1 MLLNFLAQVI
11 TTQLS
16 KSLLGRNDNM
26 SNNVNDSISADNDSI
41 SRCSNNAGEE
51 NQINYSALMAMH
63 TVIVVFAPVAVV
75 GNAVV
80 LMAVWKRS
88 FQRTTFHTLL
98 TVLAL
103 TDWTSGPI
111 LPYKGVLK
119 YREEKS
125 LRHVALV
132 AKFLDD
138 SEPIKSL
145 KSLFALLQTSPIF
158 FSFI

>member
-80 LMAVWKRS
+80 LMQFGK
-88 FQRTTFHTLL
+88 
-98 TVLAL
+98 
-103 TDWTSGPI
+103 GPFRELRFI
-111 LPYKGVLK
+111 L
-119 YREEKS
+119 
-125 LRHVALV
+125 
-132 AKFLDD
+132 F
-138 SEPIKSL
+138 
-145 KSLFALLQTSPIF
+145 
-158 FSFI
+158 